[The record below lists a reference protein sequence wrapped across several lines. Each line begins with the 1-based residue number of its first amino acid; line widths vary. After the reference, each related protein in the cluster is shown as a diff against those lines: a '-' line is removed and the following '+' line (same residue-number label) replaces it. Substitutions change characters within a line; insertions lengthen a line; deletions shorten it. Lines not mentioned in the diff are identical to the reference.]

1 MTNIPQSAA
10 AWALEQL
17 GCPYSQARRTQE
29 GVFDCSSLVAR
40 AYSAQGKRW
49 RHGGSVP
56 VSMYEVYDDEFE
68 LLWPEDYAD
77 IGACFGGN
85 SVINLARQSG
95 DLQFICTD
103 SSTGRS
109 NKITHVAMVADAN
122 TLVHARGMKY
132 GVCTNSINLYSGK
145 ICAVVRYNPTASL
158 RTGMCGWMTLAL
170 QHALNANGAD
180 IVEDGEFGEKT
191 RNAVIACQQSLGLDA
206 SGIADAALL
215 ERLELVE
222 STVPEVA
229 DCVEVTGNSVNVRIG
244 PGVEYDATFIA
255 HKGDCFSR
263 ANTDG
268 WTAICFDNSLYW
280 ISDKYIR

>member
-56 VSMYEVYDDEFE
+56 VSMYEVYDDDFE

-109 NKITHVAMVADAN
+109 N
-122 TLVHARGMKY
+122 
-132 GVCTNSINLYSGK
+132 
-145 ICAVVRYNPTASL
+145 
-158 RTGMCGWMTLAL
+158 
-170 QHALNANGAD
+170 
-180 IVEDGEFGEKT
+180 
-191 RNAVIACQQSLGLDA
+191 
-206 SGIADAALL
+206 
-215 ERLELVE
+215 
-222 STVPEVA
+222 
-229 DCVEVTGNSVNVRIG
+229 RI
-244 PGVEYDATFIA
+244 PAT
-255 HKGDCFSR
+255 DSR
-263 ANTDG
+263 
-268 WTAICFDNSLYW
+268 
-280 ISDKYIR
+280 

>member
-77 IGACFGGN
+77 IGMCFGGN

-95 DLQFICTD
+95 
-103 SSTGRS
+103 
-109 NKITHVAMVADAN
+109 
-122 TLVHARGMKY
+122 
-132 GVCTNSINLYSGK
+132 
-145 ICAVVRYNPTASL
+145 
-158 RTGMCGWMTLAL
+158 
-170 QHALNANGAD
+170 
-180 IVEDGEFGEKT
+180 
-191 RNAVIACQQSLGLDA
+191 
-206 SGIADAALL
+206 
-215 ERLELVE
+215 
-222 STVPEVA
+222 
-229 DCVEVTGNSVNVRIG
+229 VNVNENLSQVLTNI
-244 PGVEYDATFIA
+244 
-255 HKGDCFSR
+255 
-263 ANTDG
+263 
-268 WTAICFDNSLYW
+268 
-280 ISDKYIR
+280 